1 MISELRNRRGV
12 TGLETAIILVAF
24 VITAA
29 AFAFVILNM
38 GFITSEKAQS
48 VIASGMSEA
57 TSALMTD
64 NGVVAN
70 FANVSLGEQS
80 DICLTK
86 LTFYV
91 KLSQGHTPIDISDSR
106 LVATFTNE
114 RHHGELYDVN
124 GTIMTMTCVNGDG
137 DTLLEVG
144 EKYRVDI
151 DFTEIPNDG
160 VDPAVVNRTDLYCH
174 PYETF
179 RVELRPSEGAVL
191 SINREIPAVYVAV
204 MTLD

>member
-1 MISELRNRRGV
+1 
-12 TGLETAIILVAF
+12 
-24 VITAA
+24 
-29 AFAFVILNM
+29 
-38 GFITSEKAQS
+38 
-48 VIASGMSEA
+48 MSES
-57 TSALMTD
+57 TSSLQVD
-64 NGVVAN
+64 NGVVAS
-70 FANVSLGEQS
+70 FSNVTTGEQS

-86 LTFYV
+86 LTFYLR
-91 KLSQGHTPIDISDSR
+91 LSQGHTPIDIADDR

-114 RHHGELYDVN
+114 RHHGELYNVN
-124 GTIMTMTCVNGDG
+124 GTIMTMTCINGDG
-137 DTLLEVG
+137 DSLLEIG

-179 RVELRPSEGAVL
+179 RVELHPSEGSVL
-191 SINREIPAVYVAV
+191 TINREIPAVYVAV